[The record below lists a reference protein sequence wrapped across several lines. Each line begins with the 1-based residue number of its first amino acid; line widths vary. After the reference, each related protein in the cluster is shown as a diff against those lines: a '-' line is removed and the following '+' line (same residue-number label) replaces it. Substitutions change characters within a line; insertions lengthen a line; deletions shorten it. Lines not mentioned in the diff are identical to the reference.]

1 MAGTSSDG
9 TSTDVSGHRWA
20 RERDRFLR
28 YLENERAAS
37 PYTVRNYRG
46 DVDAFLS
53 FVAGRDVEAL
63 DRVGRDDVHEWVY
76 VLVQSRAAKTAIAR
90 RLSAVR
96 SFWRFLAREGV
107 IDRPEVVTR
116 VPSPKLG
123 RRLPDFLTQRDA
135 ERLIE
140 GPSQPRPA
148 AREGPKTPAQAEQS
162 AALALRDAALL
173 ELTYGSGLRVA
184 ELASLD
190 LDGVDLTRR
199 IARVWG
205 KRSKQREV
213 VFGEPCRDALEV
225 YLREARPR
233 LLANARS
240 RTGAEAMF
248 LNARGARLTTRGIEL
263 LLKKWAKVADLP
275 PTVHP
280 HTLRHSFATH
290 LLDGGADLRAVQEML
305 GHASVQTTE
314 IYTHVT
320 QAQMASVYA
329 RAHPGME
336 RDAGDDSED
345 AAGE

>member
-1 MAGTSSDG
+1 MPGAGSKEPD
-9 TSTDVSGHRWA
+9 DSGHRWA
-20 RERDRFLR
+20 GHRGRFLR

-46 DVDAFLS
+46 DIDAFLS
-53 FVAGRDVEAL
+53 FAEGRGVGAL
-63 DRVGRDDVHEWVY
+63 DEVRRDHVHEWVY
-76 VLVQSRAAKTAIAR
+76 ELVQSRAAKTAIAR

-135 ERLIE
+135 EQLIE
-140 GPSQPRPA
+140 APGRARPA
-148 AREGPKTPAQAEQS
+148 PRETSKTAEQREQA
-162 AALALRDAALL
+162 AALALRDRALL
-173 ELTYGSGLRVA
+173 ELMYGSGIRVA
-184 ELASLD
+184 EASSLD
-190 LDGVDLTRR
+190 LEGVDLPRR
-199 IARVWG
+199 IARVLG
-205 KRSKQREV
+205 KRAKQREV
-213 VFGEPCRDALEV
+213 VFGEPCRDALEA
-225 YLREARPR
+225 YLREARPL

-240 RTGAEAMF
+240 RAGMPALF
-248 LNARGARLTTRGIEL
+248 LNARGGRLTTRGIEL
-263 LLKKWAKVADLP
+263 LLKKWANEAGLP
-275 PTVHP
+275 STVHP

-305 GHASVQTTE
+305 GHATVQTTE

-329 RAHPGME
+329 RAHPGMD
-336 RDAGDDSED
+336 RDSDPEAG
-345 AAGE
+345 AGE

>member
-1 MAGTSSDG
+1 MPNTGSHQGTDG
-9 TSTDVSGHRWA
+9 GHRWA
-20 RERDRFLR
+20 RERDRFFR

-37 PYTVRNYRG
+37 PYTVRNYRA
-46 DVDAFLS
+46 DIDAFLS
-53 FVAGRDVEAL
+53 FAEGRGVEAL
-63 DRVGRDDVHEWVY
+63 DQVRRDDVHEWVY
-76 VLVQSRAAKTAIAR
+76 ALVGSRAAKKSIAR

-96 SFWRFLAREGV
+96 SFWRFLARDGV

-123 RRLPDFLTQRDA
+123 RSLPDFLTQRDA
-135 ERLIE
+135 ERLVE
-140 GPSQPRPA
+140 APSRSRPA
-148 AREGPKTPAQAEQS
+148 PREAPKAEAQREQS
-162 AALALRDAALL
+162 AALALRDRALL
-173 ELTYGSGLRVA
+173 ELAYGSGLRVA
-184 ELASLD
+184 EMSSVD
-190 LDGVDLTRR
+190 LDGVDLARR
-199 IARVWG
+199 IARVLG

-213 VFGEPCRDALEV
+213 VFGEPCRDALET

-233 LLANARS
+233 LLANAR
-240 RTGAEAMF
+240 RRAGTPAVF
-248 LNARGARLTTRGIEL
+248 LNARGGRLTTRGIEL
-263 LLKKWAKVADLP
+263 LLKKWAKAADLSP
-275 PTVHP
+275 MVHP

-329 RAHPGME
+329 RAHPGMD
-336 RDAGDDSED
+336 RDAAETEE